1 MSLNTS
7 QNRDRRSESG
17 SIIIMTAILMLG
29 LFLMVGLCV
38 DVSRIYM
45 LRAEMQNA
53 ADAAALTGARE
64 LNAGTTGIDKAVA
77 AATNIVNTQG
87 FARIGVTIVP
97 EGVTFAANGD
107 GPYLTAAAAKAPAVV
122 ATIKYVRVETQAA
135 STPILFAINV
145 LGTSQT
151 ESRSAVAG
159 MSVGIN
165 GFCDYFPIAIAKTNP
180 TVPFA
185 VNTPIVAK
193 FKDNTGTTINLPDGF
208 FIVLDTPWVTGNG
221 ADETRNAVAGIA
233 PRCAR
238 LNDVL
243 NFSKS
248 PSANAVNGPK
258 QVELGANTRFYLYPP
273 GNQLTYDNAKP
284 ASNIFGANPGETIT
298 FRDYDNA
305 NPATFTAPAQTGIF
319 ERRLL
324 LLPIIDPIPNPD
336 NSGST
341 PSGKVKSFGYF
352 FLRQAVDGDC
362 PKKVKGVNVPC
373 PPGTTAP
380 GDILLEYL
388 GDNFSVGRGLFD
400 PGSCSSNLSVAV
412 LYR

>member
-7 QNRDRRSESG
+7 QYRDRRSESG
-17 SIIIMTAILMLG
+17 SIIIMTAIFMLG

-53 ADAAALTGARE
+53 ADAAALTAARE
-64 LNAGTTGIDKAVA
+64 LNAGTTGIDNAVSR
-77 AATNIVNTQG
+77 ATSIVNTQG
-87 FARIGVTIVP
+87 FSRIGVTIAA
-97 EGVTFAANGD
+97 VTFSANVN
-107 GPYLTAAAAKAPAVV
+107 GPYLSATDAKAPAVV

-165 GFCDYFPIAIAKTNP
+165 GFCDYFPIALAKTDP
-180 TVPFA
+180 TVSYP
-185 VNTPIVAK
+185 VNTPIVAR
-193 FKDNTGTTINLPDGF
+193 FKDNTGTTISLPDGF
-208 FIVLDTPWVTGNG
+208 FVVLDTPWVTGNG
-221 ADETRNAVAGIA
+221 ANETRDAVAGVA
-233 PRCAR
+233 PRCAK

-258 QVELGANTRFYLYPP
+258 QVELGANTRFYIYPP
-273 GNQLTYDNAKP
+273 GNSLTYDNAKP
-284 ASNIFGANPGETIT
+284 ASNIFGANPGETLS
-298 FRDYDNA
+298 FHDYDNA
-305 NPATFTAPAQTGIF
+305 NPATFTAPGQTGVF

-324 LLPIIDPIPNPD
+324 LLPIIQPIPNPD
-336 NSGST
+336 NPTGS
-341 PSGKVKSFGYF
+341 PSGKVKKFGYF

-373 PPGTTAP
+373 PPGTTAA

-400 PGSCSSNLSVAV
+400 PTACSSNLSVAV

>member
-1 MSLNTS
+1 MSLNS
-7 QNRDRRSESG
+7 SRYRDRRSEAG
-17 SIIIMTAILMLG
+17 SIIIMTAIFMLG

-53 ADAAALTGARE
+53 ADAAALTAARE
-64 LNAGTTGIDKAVA
+64 LNAGTTGIDNAVA
-77 AATNIVNTQG
+77 RATGIVNTQG
-87 FARIGVTIVP
+87 FARIGVTIAS
-97 EGVTFAANGD
+97 VTFSAAVD
-107 GPYLTAAAAKAPAVV
+107 GPYVDAGTAKGPTVV
-122 ATIKYVRVETQAA
+122 GTIKFVRVETQAA

-151 ESRSAVAG
+151 ESRNAVAG

-165 GFCDYFPIAIAKTNP
+165 GFCDYFPIAIAKTDP
-180 TVPFA
+180 TVSYP

-208 FIVLDTPWVTGNG
+208 FVVLDTPWVTGNG
-221 ADETRNAVAGIA
+221 AEETRDAVAGIA
-233 PRCAR
+233 PRCAK

-258 QVELGANTRFYLYPP
+258 QVEDGANTRFYIYPP

-284 ASNIFGANPGETIT
+284 ASNVFGANPGETIT
-298 FRDYDNA
+298 FHDYDSA
-305 NPATFTAPAQTGIF
+305 NPATFTAPGQTGVF

-324 LLPIIDPIPNPD
+324 LLPIIAPIVNGP
-336 NSGST
+336 
-341 PSGKVKSFGYF
+341 PSGQVKKFGYF
-352 FLRQAVDGDC
+352 FLRQAVDGNC
-362 PKKVKGVNVPC
+362 PRKVKGVNVPC
-373 PPGTTAP
+373 PPGTTAA

-388 GDNFSVGRGLFD
+388 GDNFSVGRGSFD
-400 PGSCSSNLSVAV
+400 PTACSSNLSVAV